1 MKLESFT
8 IQLSSPEPDALRDFY
23 GNVIG
28 LEEDPVVGGFKV
40 NGGHLLIAGHSE
52 ISEPNKEPARFLIN
66 FFVSDIDAEQSRL
79 EGQGV
84 AVIRD
89 KGREYWGG
97 VISTFTDPD
106 GNYFQLI
113 EFRPEEATSEA

>member
-8 IQLSSPEPDALRDFY
+8 LQLSSPSPDALKDFY
-23 GNVIG
+23 RNIVG
-28 LEEDPVVGGFKV
+28 LEEDPVVGGFKI

-52 ISEPNKEPARFLIN
+52 ISGRNSEPARFLIN

-84 AVIRD
+84 TFIRD

-97 VISTFTDPD
+97 VISTFPDPD
-106 GNYFQLI
+106 GNYCQLI
-113 EFRPEEATSEA
+113 EFRPEESAT